1 MIMLEQNL
9 LDNLDK
15 IKLRK
20 RFHTL
25 LEIVLI
31 IGHGVI
37 FLYCFYQIFLMGFL
51 SVSST
56 KEFILMLIST
66 LSIGYI
72 YSWHRFSALYDNS
85 SKNTAIPIYLS
96 TLRFLS
102 FFMSGFLGFIA
113 FLLLNFETYKF
124 DLKLE
129 MAQLLALFFAML
141 GIIQFIYTLLTPTK
155 SLN

>member
-1 MIMLEQNL
+1 MLEQNL
-9 LDNLDK
+9 LDSLDK
-15 IKLRK
+15 VKLRK

-25 LEIVLI
+25 LEFALI
-31 IGHGVI
+31 IGHGVV

-51 SVSST
+51 SVNST

-72 YSWHRFSALYDNS
+72 YSWHRFSALYNNN

-113 FLLLNFETYKF
+113 FLFVNFEDYRF
-124 DLKLE
+124 DVTSE
-129 MAQLLALFFAML
+129 TAQLVTLFFATL
-141 GIIQFIYTLLTPTK
+141 SILQFIYTLLTPNK
-155 SLN
+155 SSK